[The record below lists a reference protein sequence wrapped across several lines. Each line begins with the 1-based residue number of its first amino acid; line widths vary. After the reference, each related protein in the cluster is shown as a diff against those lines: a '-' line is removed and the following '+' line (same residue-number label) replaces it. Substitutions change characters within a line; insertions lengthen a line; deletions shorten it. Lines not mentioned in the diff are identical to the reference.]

1 MYQQYN
7 KRHTHNRKLTKQLK
21 DVLGEEEKHYDQ

>member
-7 KRHTHNRKLTKQLK
+7 KHHKDNRKSTKQLK
-21 DVLGEEEKHYDQ
+21 DVVEEEEKHYDQ

>member
-7 KRHTHNRKLTKQLK
+7 KHHK
-21 DVLGEEEKHYDQ
+21 DNQKSLEDVVEEEEKHYDQ